1 MNKPSIFLLAMMLCL
16 FFSCGDAEDKNIQTD
31 SAETLHVDTIVQP
44 GAVNVD
50 TPLTPLQKPVS
61 ELIRVQSPIA
71 GEIIRSPFKITGEAV
86 GFWYFEA
93 DFPVRLYDDKD
104 SLLATAIAIAQSE
117 WMTENF
123 VPFAAELVYKAP
135 AGSKTGKLVFE
146 RSNPSD
152 MREHDR
158 SLTIPVKFN

>member
-1 MNKPSIFLLAMMLCL
+1 MNNHSILLLVILSFL
-16 FFSCGDAEDKNIQTD
+16 FVSCGDAEEKTINID
-31 SAETLHVDTIVQP
+31 SVQSINTDTIIQP
-44 GAVNVD
+44 GEVKVD
-50 TPLTPLQKPVS
+50 TPLSPLQKPVS
-61 ELIRVQSPIA
+61 ELIRVQSPIE
-71 GEIIRSPFKITGEAV
+71 GEIITSPFKVTGEAV

-104 SLLATAIAIAQSE
+104 SLLATSIAMAQGE

-123 VPFAAELVYKAP
+123 VPFETELVFKVP
-135 AGSKTGKLVFE
+135 KGSKSGKLVFE

-158 SLTIPVKFN
+158 SLTIPIKFN

>member
-1 MNKPSIFLLAMMLCL
+1 MHKPFILYLIVFSCL
-16 FFSCGDAEDKNIQTD
+16 FVSCGDVEEKTINID
-31 SAETLHVDTIVQP
+31 SVQSINTDTIIQP
-44 GAVNVD
+44 GEAKVD
-50 TPLTPLQKPVS
+50 TPLSPLQKPVS
-61 ELIRVQSPIA
+61 ELIRVQSPIE
-71 GEIIRSPFKITGEAV
+71 GEIITSPFKVTGEAV

-104 SLLATAIAIAQSE
+104 SLLATGIAMAQGE

-123 VPFAAELVYKAP
+123 VQFETELVFKVP
-135 AGSKTGKLVFE
+135 KGSKSGKLVFE

-158 SLTIPVKFN
+158 SLTIPIKFN